1 MKTVDTTLIMSFR
14 PCREWPESRV
24 REAVPEEIPIVDFLR
39 ADHIPPQDRLWVAL
53 HEDLCTDSIMRIF
66 ACTCAERTLLRERA
80 AGREP
85 NKRSWTA
92 VAVARR
98 YARGEA
104 TDAELDDA
112 SAAARAAAS
121 AAAWNATRS
130 AAGASARAAA
140 RAAASAAAWNAA
152 RYAAAGAAARAAGN
166 AAWYGAR
173 AAAWADEEK
182 RQCEHLAQM
191 LEEMK

>member
-1 MKTVDTTLIMSFR
+1 MKTVDATIIMSFG
-14 PCREWPESRV
+14 PCDDWPEDRV
-24 REAVPEEIPIVDFLR
+24 REAVPKEIPVVDLLR
-39 ADHIPPQDRLWVAL
+39 APHIPPQDRLWVAL

-85 NKRSWTA
+85 DERSWTA

-98 YARGEA
+98 YALGEA

-112 SAAARAAAS
+112 RADAYAAAS
-121 AAAWNATRS
+121 AAAWNTARA

-140 RAAASAAAWNAA
+140 RAAASAAAWAA
-152 RYAAAGAAARAAGN
+152 DAAGAADSAAARD
-166 AAWYGAR
+166 
-173 AAAWADEEK
+173 AAWADEGTW
-182 RQCEHLAQM
+182 QCIHLAQM